1 MRPKGRQSRSDWM
14 QTARRL
20 VTWPSRKSAAGAS
33 GNLAFA
39 SEDAAAALLE
49 ASRRTRVQSFLLSWF
64 ALPGSLVAALL
75 LGAVMML
82 VLGANPIVGYH
93 ALVNGAFDGS
103 YALGATAVKAAPLL
117 LVGVGIC
124 VAFRA
129 NVLNIGGEGQLA
141 MGGLAGSATALALP
155 NLPSFVLI
163 PLVLLAGAAG
173 GAIWGAIPGA
183 FKAYFNV
190 NEILSTIMLNLVAV
204 QIMNWLLAGPM
215 VDRTQNSTYGLIPET
230 KLLPRN
236 SWLPILIPGTQ
247 LHLGVLIAVVVAV
260 GIYVLLWRTSF
271 GFRLKAVG
279 LSREASKYAG
289 MAVKRTMT
297 LAMTISGA
305 LCGVGG
311 ALLVFGSISH
321 RMVTDGSLTGF
332 TGSDGF
338 NGIVVALFGGLNPL
352 WTIISA
358 FLFGGLLVGG
368 DALQVATGVPADMV
382 TSLEGLVVV
391 FVVALEY
398 MRRRNR
404 AMSFGLRRPSRARP
418 PDVSPPAGA
427 PSLPL
432 ATATEANTE

>member
-1 MRPKGRQSRSDWM
+1 VSR
-14 QTARRL
+14 
-20 VTWPSRKSAAGAS
+20 AGA
-33 GNLAFA
+33 AV
-39 SEDAAAALLE
+39 AAAWAD
-49 ASRRTRVQSFLLSWF
+49 RRRFLLSWF
-64 ALPGSLVAALL
+64 ALPSSLLAALL

-82 VLGANPIVGYH
+82 TLGANPIIGYH
-93 ALVNGAFDGS
+93 ALVDGAFQGS
-103 YALGATAVKAAPLL
+103 YNLGSTAVKAAPLL

-129 NVLNIGGEGQLA
+129 NVFNIGGEGQLA
-141 MGGLAGSATALALP
+141 MGGLASVATALALP
-155 NLPSFVLI
+155 HLPSIVLI

-204 QIMNWLLAGPM
+204 QVMNYLLAGPM
-215 VDRTQNSTYGLIPET
+215 VDKTQNSAYGLIPET
-230 KLLPRN
+230 RLLSKN
-236 SWLPILIPGTQ
+236 AWLPILIPGTQ
-247 LHLGVLIAVVVAV
+247 LHLGVLIAVIVAV
-260 GIYVLLWRTSF
+260 GVWVLLWRTSF
-271 GFRLKAVG
+271 GFRLQAVG
-279 LSREASKYAG
+279 LSRDASKYAG
-289 MAVKRTMT
+289 MPVKRTMT

-305 LCGVGG
+305 MCGLAG

-338 NGIVVALFGGLNPL
+338 NGIVVALFGALNPL

-382 TSLEGLVVV
+382 TALEGLVVV
-391 FVVALEY
+391 FVVSLEY
-398 MRRRNR
+398 MRRRAR
-404 AMSFGLRRPSRARP
+404 ATSLAPSGRSRARP
-418 PDVSPPAGA
+418 TEVTASVPPLVTAGDRGD
-427 PSLPL
+427 P
-432 ATATEANTE
+432 

>member
-1 MRPKGRQSRSDWM
+1 MKREGTTTRTGREGVRSRVVRWGVRPGSSDGHGAAPSAPSP
-14 QTARRL
+14 TGADGLTTRL
-20 VTWPSRKSAAGAS
+20 DV
-33 GNLAFA
+33 
-39 SEDAAAALLE
+39 
-49 ASRRTRVQSFLLSWF
+49 RTFLLSWF
-64 ALPGSLVAALL
+64 ALPFSLVAALL
-75 LGAVMML
+75 LGAVMMIA
-82 VLGANPIVGYH
+82 LGANPITGYH
-93 ALVNGAFDGS
+93 ALVDGAFVGS

-124 VAFRA
+124 IAFRA

-141 MGGLAGSATALALP
+141 MGGLAGAATALALP
-155 NLPSFVLI
+155 HLPSILLI

-215 VDRTQNSTYGLIPET
+215 IDHTQNSTYGLIPET
-230 KLLPRN
+230 RLLPRA

-247 LHLGVLIAVVVAV
+247 LHLGVVIAVVVAV
-260 GIYVLLWRTSF
+260 AAWVLLKRTSF
-271 GFRLKAVG
+271 GFRLQAVG

-297 LAMTISGA
+297 LAMTLSGA
-305 LCGVGG
+305 MCGLAG

-321 RMVTDGSLTGF
+321 RMDTDGSLTGF

-338 NGIVVALFGGLNPL
+338 NGIVVALFGGLSPL
-352 WTIISA
+352 WTIVSA

-382 TSLEGLVVV
+382 TALEGLVVV
-391 FVVALEY
+391 FVVSLEY
-398 MRRRNR
+398 MRRRAR
-404 AMSFGLRRPSRARP
+404 ATSL
-418 PDVSPPAGA
+418 A
-427 PSLPL
+427 PSHQSPERVPDIGVPVPPL
-432 ATATEANTE
+432 AAVGERDAP